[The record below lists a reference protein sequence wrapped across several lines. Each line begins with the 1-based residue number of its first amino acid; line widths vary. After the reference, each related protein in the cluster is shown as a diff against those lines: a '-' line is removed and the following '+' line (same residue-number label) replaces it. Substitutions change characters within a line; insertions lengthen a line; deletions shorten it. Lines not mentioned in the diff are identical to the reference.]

1 MPRRRKSAAKDR
13 GRCVIYARFSSSRQ
27 REESI
32 EDQVRVCTAY
42 ARDNGMEVEGVYADH
57 AASARS
63 DDRPEFQRMVREAR
77 DGAWGVVLVYKL
89 DRFARD
95 RFDAANYRVRLRDA
109 GVELVSAME
118 QIPDAPEGAILES
131 VLEGVNEWYSR
142 SLSQN
147 VTRGMMGNAR
157 KCMANGVRVFGYRV
171 DGEGRYVVDER
182 EAAIVRR
189 AFSMAALGS
198 TRGEVMLWLNS
209 VCRNVRGGQWRY
221 PSVATLLSN
230 EKYLGVYSFGGVR
243 VEGGMP
249 AIVDQEVFDAANRP
263 RPHARVGAFP
273 LTGRLFDAETGTPY
287 RGDGGTSCTG
297 RRYFYYTCPLE
308 RGVVRYPQAQVEDAV
323 MGALHGFLARPGEAE
338 RLADAVLGAVGGM
351 GDARRLDDARA
362 RLREAQRGKGRLVDA
377 IVGGVDPSL
386 VQERLDDLGAEVRR
400 LEAEVARLERVT
412 VPDRDWAVSWV
423 RERMPETLTKQELRR
438 TVGRCELA
446 DDGTLTVEIPWS
458 TSGDSEAQKN
468 SELPARGQFRVN
480 KFGGHENSQSELYVT
495 SSGLKIVCGQ
505 KLERSGQKIANRN
518 RSAQK

>member
-1 MPRRRKSAAKDR
+1 MARRRRAQRKDQ

-32 EDQVRVCTAY
+32 EDQERVCRAY
-42 ARDNGMEVEGVYADH
+42 ADAHGMEVVGTYEDR

-63 DDRPEFQRMVREAR
+63 DDRPGFQRMVREAP
-77 DGAWGVVLVYKL
+77 GGSWGVVLVYKL

-109 GVELVSAME
+109 GVELVSATE

-157 KCMANGVRVFGYRV
+157 KCMANGVRVFGYGV
-171 DGEGRYVVDER
+171 GADGRYVVDER

-189 AFSMAALGS
+189 AFAMAAAGS

-209 VCRNVRGGQWRY
+209 VCTNVRGGQWRY

-249 AIVDQEVFDAANRP
+249 AIVDREVFDAANRP

-287 RGDGGTSCTG
+287 RGDGGTSGTG

-308 RGVVRYPQAQVEDAV
+308 SGTVRYPQAEVEGAVEDAIRRAV
-323 MGALHGFLARPGEAE
+323 SRPGQAEA
-338 RLADAVLGAVGGM
+338 LADALLDAMEGM
-351 GDARRLDDARA
+351 SDAAALDDARR
-362 RLREAQRGKGRLVDA
+362 RLAEAETTRKRLVDA
-377 IVGGVDPSL
+377 IVSGVDPAL
-386 VQERLDDLGAEVRR
+386 VRDRLDAAGADARR
-400 LEAEVARLERVT
+400 LAAEVARLERVT
-412 VPDRDWAVSWV
+412 APDRGWLVSWL
-423 RERMPETLTKQELRR
+423 RQRFPADLTKRELRR
-438 TVGRCELA
+438 TVGRCEIGA
-446 DDGTLTVEIPWS
+446 DGTLTVEMPWS
-458 TSGDSEAQKN
+458 TSEDARIKKS
-468 SELPARGQFRVN
+468 SELPGGGKFRGT
-480 KFGGHENSQSELYVT
+480 KFGGRY
-495 SSGLKIVCGQ
+495 KI
-505 KLERSGQKIANRN
+505 
-518 RSAQK
+518 

>member
-1 MPRRRKSAAKDR
+1 MPHRRKFAAKDG

-42 ARDNGMEVEGVYADH
+42 ARDNGMEVEAVYADH

-77 DGAWGVVLVYKL
+77 DGDWGVVLVYKL
-89 DRFARD
+89 DRFTRD

-230 EKYLGVYSFGGVR
+230 EKYLGVYSFGDVR

-249 AIVDQEVFDAANRP
+249 AIVDQDVFDAANRP

-273 LTGRLFDAETGTPY
+273 LTGRLFDAETGTPLP
-287 RGDGGTSCTG
+287 RGRRHELHWAPLLLLHVPARARRRALPAGGGRGRRHGRPARVRCAARRGREARGRGAGRHWRNGRRPQAGRCQGTSQGGPEGQGAPRGRHRG
-297 RRYFYYTCPLE
+297 RRGP
-308 RGVVRYPQAQVEDAV
+308 
-323 MGALHGFLARPGEAE
+323 LARPGAPRRPGRGGAQARGRGGPPGARDGARP
-338 RLADAVLGAVGGM
+338 RLGRLLGARAHARVI
-351 GDARRLDDARA
+351 DQTRAEKNCRALRARRRRHALGRDPVVYLVRF
-362 RLREAQRGKGRLVDA
+362 RGTKK
-377 IVGGVDPSL
+377 
-386 VQERLDDLGAEVRR
+386 LGTA
-400 LEAEVARLERVT
+400 
-412 VPDRDWAVSWV
+412 
-423 RERMPETLTKQELRR
+423 
-438 TVGRCELA
+438 C
-446 DDGTLTVEIPWS
+446 
-458 TSGDSEAQKN
+458 
-468 SELPARGQFRVN
+468 
-480 KFGGHENSQSELYVT
+480 
-495 SSGLKIVCGQ
+495 
-505 KLERSGQKIANRN
+505 
-518 RSAQK
+518 